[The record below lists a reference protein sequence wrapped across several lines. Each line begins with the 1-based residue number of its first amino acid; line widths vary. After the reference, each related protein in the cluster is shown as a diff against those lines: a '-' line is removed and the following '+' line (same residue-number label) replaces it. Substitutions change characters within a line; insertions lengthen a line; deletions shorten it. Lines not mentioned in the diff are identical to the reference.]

1 MKKITTLLIFLVA
14 TVAVM
19 QGADAK
25 KPKIMVFPS
34 DDWCKANGYMI
45 PGTSTPDY
53 EKALSNVDMDGAV
66 AIMGDIM
73 AEMGYEMFSLKQE
86 LKQLHTEGAYGMAVT
101 SKNDGYVKESDRDLV
116 TRNVGCDFIVELSLQ
131 SKPFGARKSIDFKA
145 QTIDAAS
152 RKILHGDIGSSSASS
167 APTPILVKEAVGGF
181 IDNFCHKIDLAFT
194 RMERDGREGSVVFK
208 IADDCPLH
216 FEKEVSIGG
225 ESGELA
231 EYIEYIL
238 GEYAVDGA
246 YSLNQKSRETLRFD
260 QVRFPL
266 FAAVRAGGFGSK
278 SGKVKSQTME
288 SFIKNVTDRLSPLG
302 ISATIVPIGQGSA
315 YVVLGEKEY

>member
-1 MKKITTLLIFLVA
+1 MKKIFLTLLLLLA
-14 TVAVM
+14 AGMTLNA
-19 QGADAK
+19 AEAK

-34 DDWCKANGYMI
+34 DDWCMANGFVLS
-45 PGTSTPDY
+45 GTNTPDY
-53 EKALSNVDMDGAV
+53 ERALQDPDMDGAV
-66 AIMGDIM
+66 AVMGDIM

-101 SKNDGYVKESDRDLV
+101 SKGDGMVQESDRDLV
-116 TRNVGCDFIVELSLQ
+116 TRNVGCDFIVELSIL
-131 SKPFGARKSIDFKA
+131 SKPFGARRAIEFKA

-194 RMERDGREGSVVFK
+194 KMERDGREGSVVFK
-208 IADDCPLH
+208 IADDCPLC
-216 FEKEVSIGG
+216 FEDEVSIGG

-238 GEYAVDGA
+238 GECAVDGA
-246 YSLNQKSRETLRFD
+246 YNLNQKSRETLRFD

-266 FAAVRAGGFGSK
+266 FAAVRAGGFGSR
-278 SGKVKSQTME
+278 SGKVKSQSME
-288 SFIKNVTDRLSPLG
+288 SFIKNVTDKLASFN

-315 YVVLGEKEY
+315 YVVLGRK